1 MTSDEFREIRE
12 CWAELKTCFDEIDAL
27 NAEEG
32 GKGIAGFGTSPVQ
45 TASAR

>member
-1 MTSDEFREIRE
+1 MMTKDEFKEIHE

-27 NAEEG
+27 NAEAAS
-32 GKGIAGFGTSPVQ
+32 GIAAFTAAAAQ

>member
-1 MTSDEFREIRE
+1 MTSDEFKEIRE

-27 NAEEG
+27 NAERHGNESLIF
-32 GKGIAGFGTSPVQ
+32 GINAAQ